1 MARDFSNP
9 KKLGFMRF
17 LQVIFSIN
25 ILLTLALSVFL
36 IKEHYTLDFVDV
48 LDYLNLIFEAMSFWL
63 IWQRKRAARSLIM
76 AFSLFNIVIGVG
88 YNLGQGDFSPLDQLL
103 DSWFDII
110 LFLYFLTS
118 RRVKAVLPE
127 SFTAEVKREELERE
141 ISYYQPRTWA
151 FWRNLI
157 MYFCVFSVVGH
168 WMEAAYCT
176 LIRFGLLPGI
186 YDPNSQI
193 WSDWLYPFPV
203 YGVGAVACV
212 LLLYPIKNFLEK
224 HIGSRVVPLLIS
236 FVVNALVCTLIELA
250 MGLALNMDYAL
261 WDYRDMFGNFMGQ
274 VCLQNAVAFGIAA
287 TLMTWVIY
295 PAAESGLR
303 KLSKDVVNTAFAGVC
318 VGFAILVFLYFINVA
333 LPGVSVTSDGADTTI
348 EIDVGEMMG
357 GAEDGSAAAE
367 GGGLAVAES
376 AGGVCVAE
384 GSTAAAP
391 AEGASAGAGLAGR
404 DEVALASAE
413 FAGQGAFAGEGA
425 SAGFAGQDGAVGA
438 GFAGRAAGALS
449 DLSERRA
456 FVSPAFELSCVA

>member
-1 MARDFSNP
+1 MVRDFSNP

-17 LQVIFSIN
+17 LQVIFAVN
-25 ILLTLALSVFL
+25 ILLTLVLSVFL
-36 IKEHYTLDFVDV
+36 IKGDYALVFSDV

-88 YNLGQGDFSPLDQLL
+88 YNLGQGGFSPLDQLL

-118 RRVKAVLPE
+118 RRVKAVLTEP
-127 SFTAEVKREELERE
+127 FTAEVKREELARE

-176 LIRFGLLPGI
+176 LIRFGILPGI

-212 LLLYPIKNFLEK
+212 LLFYPIKNFLEK
-224 HIGSRVVPLLIS
+224 RIGSRVVPLVIS
-236 FVVNALVCTLIELA
+236 FVINAFVCTLIEFV
-250 MGLALNMDYAL
+250 MGLMLNMDYSL
-261 WDYRDMFGNFMGQ
+261 WDYRNMFGNFMGQ
-274 VCLQNAVAFGIAA
+274 VCLQNAIAFGMVA

-295 PAAESGLR
+295 PALEARLGR
-303 KLSKDVVNTAFAGVC
+303 LSKDVVNTAFAGVV
-318 VGFAILVFLYFINVA
+318 VGFAILVFLYYINVVV
-333 LPGVSVTSDGADTTI
+333 PGIDVSSDDGSDTTV
-348 EIDVGEMMG
+348 EIGVG
-357 GAEDGSAAAE
+357 DAAGDAE
-367 GGGLAVAES
+367 GEPSASESPHAV
-376 AGGVCVAE
+376 
-384 GSTAAAP
+384 
-391 AEGASAGAGLAGR
+391 
-404 DEVALASAE
+404 
-413 FAGQGAFAGEGA
+413 
-425 SAGFAGQDGAVGA
+425 
-438 GFAGRAAGALS
+438 RA
-449 DLSERRA
+449 
-456 FVSPAFELSCVA
+456 